1 MPPHVRMNLEAK
13 LSGYAMRWI
22 IRNHKLA
29 LLAFRLPLRNI
40 AIPAVMAVRP
50 EAWAV
55 QRMHALNSAFSKRV
69 FPFEK

>member
-1 MPPHVRMNLEAK
+1 MPPHVRMNLEGK

-40 AIPAVMAVRP
+40 GDPCCNGRKARSLGRATDARS
-50 EAWAV
+50 
-55 QRMHALNSAFSKRV
+55 QFRF
-69 FPFEK
+69 